1 MKRYRHLT
9 KLTREA
15 AEISSDRERVSTDA
29 ERGLVE
35 KRMTAVYM
43 SRFEGAVL

>member
-1 MKRYRHLT
+1 MKRYPASAT

-29 ERGLVE
+29 ERAVE
-35 KRMTAVYM
+35 KIMTAV
-43 SRFEGAVL
+43 